1 SSTPVNVRATLGMT
15 FDQWRN
21 SIEHPKKSAEFVLEV
36 GSQMAGW
43 LRTNKS
49 KDSSIFEMIIHPEYS
64 VISKTLL
71 EYALNQLQST
81 SSISCLVPNY
91 QSVIQSLLIENG
103 FILDKK
109 FITLVRSIAEPQRIS
124 DRHHAITVAS
134 L

>member
-1 SSTPVNVRATLGMT
+1 MGMT

-49 KDSSIFEMIIHPEYS
+49 KDSSIFEMTIHPEYS

-71 EYALNQLQST
+71 EFALNQLQSIP
-81 SSISCLVPNY
+81 SISCLVPNY

>member
-1 SSTPVNVRATLGMT
+1 
-15 FDQWRN
+15 
-21 SIEHPKKSAEFVLEV
+21 
-36 GSQMAGW
+36 AGW

-49 KDSSIFEMIIHPEYS
+49 KDSSIFEMTIHPEYS
-64 VISKTLL
+64 VIIKTLL
-71 EYALNQLQST
+71 EFALNQLQSIP
-81 SSISCLVPNY
+81 SISCLVPNY

-109 FITLVRSIAEPQRIS
+109 FITLVRPIAEPQRIS